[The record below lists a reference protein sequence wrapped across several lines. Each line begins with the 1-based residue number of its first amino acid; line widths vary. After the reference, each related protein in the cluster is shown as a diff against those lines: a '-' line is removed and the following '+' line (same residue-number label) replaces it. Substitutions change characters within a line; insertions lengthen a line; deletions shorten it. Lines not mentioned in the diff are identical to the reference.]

1 MFFGIDLKELLY
13 FPFKDADARKYFLI
27 GALISISAF
36 IVPILPYFLLTGYAV
51 QIARQVFKGESLR
64 MVAWEDWG
72 GMFKDGAMVFGVRII
87 YSLPILIL
95 ILPMM
100 VVSFAL
106 PFLASDSGN
115 PAAEP
120 IFAIFMA
127 VMALTLCLVIPV
139 SIASALFIPAAEMH
153 VIEKNEFSAGFR
165 IREWWAVFRA
175 NMGGFIAAFAIYYL
189 VSMAL
194 AIIIQILGATL
205 ILACL
210 IPILLPAVT
219 FYIVL
224 IMYVS
229 IAQAYREGKAKLK
242 AGENIPAAA

>member
-13 FPFKDADARKYFLI
+13 FPFKDADSRKYFLI

-87 YSLPILIL
+87 YSLPVMIL

-100 VVSFAL
+100 IVSFAL
-106 PFLASDSGN
+106 PFVASESSN
-115 PAAEP
+115 PDA
-120 IFAIFMA
+120 FLAIFIG
-127 VMALTLCLVIPV
+127 VIALTLCLVIPV
-139 SIASALFIPAAEMH
+139 SIATALFIPAAEMH

-165 IREWWAVFRA
+165 IREWWAIFRA

-189 VSMAL
+189 ISMAL

-210 IPILLPAVT
+210 IPILLPAIT

-224 IMYVS
+224 IMYIS
-229 IAQAYREGKAKLK
+229 IGQAYREGKAKLE
-242 AGENIPAAA
+242 AGENIPATA

>member
-13 FPFKDADARKYFLI
+13 FPFKDADSRKYFLI

-87 YSLPILIL
+87 YSLPIMIL

-100 VVSFAL
+100 IVSFVIPFIASESDNPDAL
-106 PFLASDSGN
+106 L
-115 PAAEP
+115 
-120 IFAIFMA
+120 AIFIG
-127 VMALTLCLVIPV
+127 VIALTLCLVIPI

-153 VIEKNEFSAGFR
+153 VIEKNEFAAGFR
-165 IREWWAVFRA
+165 IREWWAIFRA

-189 VSMAL
+189 ISMAL

-224 IMYVS
+224 IMYIS
-229 IAQAYREGKAKLK
+229 IGQAYREGKAKLE
-242 AGENIPAAA
+242 AGENIPATA

>member
-13 FPFKDADARKYFLI
+13 FPFKDADSRKYFLI

-87 YSLPILIL
+87 YSLPIMIL

-100 VVSFAL
+100 IVSFVIPFIASESNNPDAL
-106 PFLASDSGN
+106 L
-115 PAAEP
+115 
-120 IFAIFMA
+120 AIFIG
-127 VMALTLCLVIPV
+127 VIALTLCLVIPV

-153 VIEKNEFSAGFR
+153 VIEKNEFAAGFR
-165 IREWWAVFRA
+165 IREWWAIFRA

-189 VSMAL
+189 ISMAL

-224 IMYVS
+224 IMYIS
-229 IAQAYREGKAKLK
+229 IGQAYREGKAKLE
-242 AGENIPAAA
+242 AGENIPATA

>member
-1 MFFGIDLKELLY
+1 MMFFGIDLKELLY
-13 FPFKDADARKYFLI
+13 FPFKDADSRKYFLI

-64 MVAWEDWG
+64 MMAWEDWG

-87 YSLPILIL
+87 YSLPIMIL

-100 VVSFAL
+100 IVSFVIPFIASESNNPDAL
-106 PFLASDSGN
+106 L
-115 PAAEP
+115 
-120 IFAIFMA
+120 AIFIG
-127 VMALTLCLVIPV
+127 VIALTLCLVIPV

-153 VIEKNEFSAGFR
+153 VIEKNEFAAGFR
-165 IREWWAVFRA
+165 IREWWAIFRA

-189 VSMAL
+189 ISMAL

-210 IPILLPAVT
+210 IPILLPAIT

-224 IMYVS
+224 IMYIS
-229 IAQAYREGKAKLK
+229 IGQAYREGKAKLE
-242 AGENIPAAA
+242 AGEKIPATA

>member
-13 FPFKDADARKYFLI
+13 FPFKDADSRKYFLI

-87 YSLPILIL
+87 YSLPIMIL

-100 VVSFAL
+100 IVSFVIPFIASESNSPDAL
-106 PFLASDSGN
+106 L
-115 PAAEP
+115 
-120 IFAIFMA
+120 AIFIG
-127 VMALTLCLVIPV
+127 VIALTLCLVIPV

-153 VIEKNEFSAGFR
+153 VIEKNEFAAGFR
-165 IREWWAVFRA
+165 IREWWAIFRA

-189 VSMAL
+189 ISMAL

-224 IMYVS
+224 IMYIS
-229 IAQAYREGKAKLK
+229 IGQAYREGKAKLE
-242 AGENIPAAA
+242 AGENIPATA